1 MYEIMKKIY
10 LYSIIVLLTTGL
22 ITFFAFK
29 NSSVAD
35 SKGYGVG
42 DKVANFS
49 LKSVSG
55 KMISMNT
62 DATIKGYILVFTCNH
77 CPFSKAYESRILDLD
92 KKYATKGYP
101 VLAINPN
108 DPTAYEE
115 DSFENMVSLA
125 KSKNYSFEYL
135 HDESQSVAK
144 AFGASRTPSTF
155 IVKKEGTSFVM
166 SYIGAIDDN
175 SQDTG
180 SVSKKYVEDAVNN
193 LLSGKPV
200 VVNTTK
206 AIGCAIK
213 WRAN

>member
-1 MYEIMKKIY
+1 MKKIY
-10 LYSIIVLLTTGL
+10 LYSIIALLATGL

-29 NSSVAD
+29 SVHSSDA
-35 SKGYGVG
+35 KGYAIG

-55 KMISMNT
+55 KMITMEA
-62 DATIKGYILVFTCNH
+62 DASIKGYILVFTCNH
-77 CPFSKAYESRILDLD
+77 CPFSKAYESRIMDLD
-92 KKYATKGYP
+92 KKYTPKGYP

-108 DPTAYEE
+108 DPSAYEE
-115 DSFENMVSLA
+115 DSFENMVSLS
-125 KSKNYSFEYL
+125 KSKKYSFEYL
-135 HDESQSVAK
+135 HDETQSIAK

-155 IVKKEGTSFVM
+155 VVKKEGTNFVL

-175 SQDTG
+175 SQDAA
-180 SVSKKYVEDAVNN
+180 SASKKYVEDAVNS
-193 LLSGKPV
+193 LLSSKPV
-200 VVNTTK
+200 IINTTK